1 MQSNRILDA
10 LRSPNATLAVLVL
23 ALIAQLPHAAD
34 VFRLIVHG
42 VDWPATLHSYSF
54 AIALELAVLL
64 FVVQNRH
71 AESYGFAGVSIAMNL
86 SYYYLHNVQLLQVA
100 AFPALLVSVA
110 LPVAIAR
117 YSHAVADAQLHE
129 TPELPVVQY
138 GDLDPQVQAKIM
150 QSAAEWDASLQEVN
164 RKALQATLRDALDAQ
179 NGELIAHDDRLMDV
193 QTRIAELQ
201 SEGLDAKW
209 IATKELHEIA
219 GTQLAPLLK
228 VDASTISRW
237 RNKAKNVA
245 EVT

>member
-1 MQSNRILDA
+1 MQSNRILDT

-42 VDWPATLHSYSF
+42 VNWGATLHSYSF

-71 AESYGFAGVSIAMNL
+71 AESYGFAAVSIAMNL
-86 SYYYLHNVQLLQVA
+86 SYYYLHDVQLLHVA
-100 AFPALLVSVA
+100 AMPALLVSVA

-117 YSHAVADAQLHE
+117 YSHAVADGQTHMPDVQPPAHI
-129 TPELPVVQY
+129 LPDNGFSPAINHAVVQIVR
-138 GDLDPQVQAKIM
+138 QE
-150 QSAAEWDASLQEVN
+150 AE
-164 RKALQATLRDALDAQ
+164 DAQ
-179 NGELIAHDDRLMDV
+179 RGELVVYDDTLMDV
-193 QTRIAELQ
+193 RSRIADLQ
-201 SEGLDAKW
+201 SEGFDAKW

-219 GTQLAPLLK
+219 GTQLAELLN

-237 RNKAKNVA
+237 RKKAKA